1 MNRLFKYVLSVVM
14 LFGALPTIQAMDMSE
29 TVSEQVKR
37 GKKKKKKVLI
47 EKNKKRKK
55 GFYSSAFGNSRP

>member
-47 EKNKKRKK
+47 EKIKKRKK

>member
-1 MNRLFKYVLSVVM
+1 MNRIFKYVVSAVLI
-14 LFGALPTIQAMDMSE
+14 FGAWPTVQAMDMSE

-47 EKNKKRKK
+47 EKNKKAKK
-55 GFYSSAFGNSRP
+55 GFYSRVFDNSRP

>member
-1 MNRLFKYVLSVVM
+1 MNRIFKYVVSAVI

-47 EKNKKRKK
+47 EKN
-55 GFYSSAFGNSRP
+55 